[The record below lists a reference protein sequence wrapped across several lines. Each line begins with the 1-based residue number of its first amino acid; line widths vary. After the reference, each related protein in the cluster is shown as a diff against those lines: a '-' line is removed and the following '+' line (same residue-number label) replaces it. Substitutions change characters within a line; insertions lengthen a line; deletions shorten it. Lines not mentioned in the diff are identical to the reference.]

1 MNVGFADRLARLMGG
16 LGLLAVDFL
25 ASSEWELFLLGFGI
39 WGVLTST
46 FGWCPFYKLT
56 GVNTC
61 PIDVDAKI

>member
-1 MNVGFADRLARLMGG
+1 MNVGIMDRAARMLGG

-25 ASSEWELFLLGFGI
+25 AGSEWELLLLVVGI

-61 PIDVDAKI
+61 PIDVQG